1 MNKLYEQLLTL
12 STYCMRFADVNRAT
26 SNLDGITLESDTDH
40 TVMLGIVGCA
50 FAAQLV
56 PNLDLG
62 KIAQFAFVH
71 DFTEVLT
78 GDVDTLKPFDAA
90 QKASR
95 EKEALESFKTTF
107 GELPWLYTTM
117 QEYESLASPEA
128 RFVKTLDKVLPKM
141 TQLISDG
148 KTLASRGMDSVKLKE
163 FMNKQFN
170 DIANSYGKDQPAAL
184 ELARDMSKRLLV
196 MMVNKE
202 RSS

>member
-1 MNKLYEQLLTL
+1 
-12 STYCMRFADVNRAT
+12 MRFADVNRAT
-26 SNLDGITLESDTDH
+26 SNLDGITPESDTDH

-90 QKASR
+90 QKALK
-95 EKEALESFKTTF
+95 EKKALESLGQTF
-107 GELPWLYTTM
+107 GELPWLYTTIA
-117 QEYESLASPEA
+117 EYESLASSEA
-128 RFVKTLDKVLPKM
+128 RFVKVLDKVLPKI
-141 TQLISDG
+141 TQLASNG
-148 KTLASRGMDSVKLKE
+148 KTLTDRGMDSVKLKE
-163 FMNKQFN
+163 FMDKQFN

-184 ELARDMSKRLLV
+184 ELVRDMSKRLLD
-196 MMVNKE
+196 MMVDKE
-202 RSS
+202 RVL